1 MQILSLV
8 LTNFKTHRDRA
19 ITFEPGINAISGEN
33 GAGKT
38 SILEAIAWT
47 LFDCNSGYTKK
58 ELIRQGAS
66 SAQVAVTF
74 ISADDD
80 RTYRVKRCTTKG
92 YELYDPQLGKKLAEE
107 SDRDVIR
114 WLKKHLGIAESVE
127 LSKLFADTIGI
138 PQGTFTVDFLKSATE
153 RRRVFDP
160 ILKVEAYKQAFKD
173 SASLESYAKAQVR
186 ELEQTIAQYQ
196 TSLAD
201 WDSLKQDY
209 ATCEQEIQH
218 QQSELQQLEQQL
230 DQWRIEKEQMTT
242 QAKDLQQLDVE
253 LQTFKTR
260 LINYQYIQ
268 QNQSNLLA
276 AAQQAAIICQANQV
290 SYRDYQQAESTLHE
304 LGKRNQQKQRLITER
319 DRHQAQLNELRI
331 RSVQLQTQLD
341 SFTMKRS
348 ELQQLVPLIQ
358 QQIDLESQR
367 QSLDQ
372 QLQKLQI
379 LKTELH
385 TLERQQLLKQTEQ
398 AALLQECDRLS
409 DLNPF
414 IQHIPDLEAQ
424 VQRMQQHLARLNAA
438 QQFQIELGD
447 ILIKGRRQFDLYL
460 HQAKETITLLR
471 ALPSISPTYAPAID
485 IALATI
491 DTGQEMTL
499 ELLERLQKIYDD
511 IADQADEAQLQ
522 QQLETTN
529 NQLTT
534 LYHQRVQ
541 FQTLPSKQQQY
552 TSLEAELQQIRGQ
565 LLELQVQ
572 VAQEPDL
579 QQQRS
584 QCGADLQALNDPHGR
599 YRLLEEQL
607 QQEPQIQAEFQQQ
620 SQRQQAMQTQ
630 VAAINEKLASFGD
643 LEEQIEQQQEHKQTQ
658 QPGYLLYVQN
668 QNEAN
673 SLSSRQR
680 DLESTVEELADVERQ
695 QTQQSHLRNQLAQE
709 HDAPR
714 LAQVEAIYS
723 QGNDRR
729 NHLLGGLPGKREN
742 LHRLAG
748 ELDRRT
754 TIATQL
760 TTSQA
765 QLAEKQT
772 LQQFILDARKIYN
785 DGAPRITRFYIE
797 QISREADRL
806 FRELMNRQNLALRWT
821 EDYEI
826 QVQEGA
832 YWRNFK
838 TLSGGEQM
846 SAALAVRLAL
856 LRVFADIDV
865 AFFDEPTMNM
875 DITRRRHLAEALG
888 NLKTFRQLLVI
899 SHDDT
904 FETITENVIRV
915 ERE

>member
-1 MQILSLV
+1 MQILSV
-8 LTNFKTHRDRA
+8 TLTNFKTHRDRF

-74 ISADDD
+74 ISAADN
-80 RTYRVKRCTTKG
+80 RTYRVRRCTNQG

-107 SDRDVIR
+107 NDRDVIR

-138 PQGTFTVDFLKSATE
+138 PQGTFTVDFLKSAAE

-160 ILKVEAYKQAFKD
+160 ILKVETYKQAFRD
-173 SASLESYAKAQVR
+173 SASLEGYAKGQVR
-186 ELEQTIAQYQ
+186 ELEQTIAQYE
-196 TSLAD
+196 TSLTD
-201 WDSLKQDY
+201 WDTLKQDY

-218 QQSELQQLEQQL
+218 QQTELQQLEQQL
-230 DQWRIEKEQMTT
+230 NQWHLEKEELTKK
-242 QAKDLQQLDVE
+242 ARDIQQLESE
-253 LQTFKTR
+253 LQTLKTR
-260 LINYQYIQ
+260 IINYQQIQ

-276 AAQQAAIICQANQV
+276 NAQQAVVICRANQG
-290 SYRDYQQAESTLHE
+290 SYQDYQQAESTLGQ
-304 LGKRNQQKQRLITER
+304 LAQRSQQKQQLITKR
-319 DRHQAQLNELRI
+319 DRDQAQLNEGKI

-341 SFTMKRS
+341 SFTAKRA
-348 ELQQLVPLIQ
+348 ELQQLAPLIQ
-358 QQIDLESQR
+358 QQIDLEAQR
-367 QSLDQ
+367 QLLDQ
-372 QLQKLQI
+372 QLQQLQI
-379 LKTELH
+379 LKAEFH
-385 TLERQQLLKQTEQ
+385 TLERQQALKQTEQ
-398 AALLQECDRLS
+398 AALLQECDRLR
-409 DLNPF
+409 DLEPF

-424 VQRMQQHLARLNAA
+424 VKRTQAHLARLNAA
-438 QQFQIELGD
+438 KQFQMELGN
-447 ILIKGRRQFDLYL
+447 ILLTGNERFDLFL
-460 HQAKETITLLR
+460 SQAKETVLLVR
-471 ALPSISPTYAPAID
+471 DLYATSPTYTPAID
-485 IALATI
+485 SALATI

-499 ELLERLQKIYDD
+499 DMLERLQKIYDD
-511 IADQADEAQLQ
+511 IAEQANAVHLQ
-522 QQLETTN
+522 QQLEDAT

-541 FQTLPSKQQQY
+541 FQTLPAKQQQY
-552 TSLEAELQQIRGQ
+552 ASLEYELQQIRGRSM
-565 LLELQVQ
+565 ELQIQ
-572 VAQEPDL
+572 LATEPAL

-584 QCGADLQALNDPHGR
+584 QCGADLQTLNDPHGHS
-599 YRLLEEQL
+599 RLLEQQL
-607 QQEPQIQAEFQQQ
+607 QQESQIQAEFQQQ
-620 SQRQQAMQTQ
+620 SQRQQERQTQ
-630 VAAINEKLASFGD
+630 VTALNQQLTPFED
-643 LEEQIEQQQEHKQTQ
+643 LDAQIEQQQQRKQTQ
-658 QPGYLLYVQN
+658 QPYYLLYVQN

-673 SLSSRQR
+673 SLASRQR
-680 DLESTVEELADVERQ
+680 DLEATLAELTDLEHQ
-695 QTQQSHLRNQLAQE
+695 QTHQAHLREQLAEQ

-714 LAQVEAIYS
+714 LAAVEVNYN

-729 NHLLGGLPGKREN
+729 NQILGGLPGKREN
-742 LHRLAG
+742 LNRLTI
-748 ELDRRT
+748 ELDRRE
-754 TIATQL
+754 ATAAQL
-760 TTSQA
+760 TAAQT

-772 LQQFILDARKIYN
+772 LQQFILDARQIYN
-785 DGAPRITRFYIE
+785 QGAPRITRFYIE

-846 SAALAVRLAL
+846 SAALSVRLAL
-856 LRVFADIDV
+856 LRVFADIKV

-875 DITRRRHLAEALG
+875 DASRRRQLAEALG
-888 NLKTFRQLLVI
+888 NLSTFDQLLVI